1 MHTTPLRS
9 WNNSLI
15 LFWKYSGVDVIPNTS
30 WLKWS
35 WNLPNGVINV
45 VSKADSFSSVIYQN
59 FEFALIL
66 EKTFASPNWASMC
79 STDVVGCRTLWTPL
93 FYLVRSTH
101 CQIHILLSG
110 LGTTT
115 IAVHH
120 SAGTSTIDMTPV
132 FSILSSL
139 VLTFGRRG
147 QARHAF
153 III

>member
-15 LFWKYSGVDVIPNTS
+15 LFWKYSRVGVIPNAS

-66 EKTFASPNWASMC
+66 EMTFASPNWARMY
-79 STDVVGCRTLWTPL
+79 STDVVGCRTLWTL
-93 FYLVRSTH
+93 SFNLVRSTH
-101 CQIHILLSG
+101 CQIHILSSG

-115 IAVHH
+115 IAVHY
-120 SAGTSTIDMTPV
+120 SVGTSTLDMTPV

-139 VLTFGRRG
+139 VLTFSRSGR
-147 QARHAF
+147 ARHAF